1 MNLPIVDL
9 PRGGA
14 PVPVPAP
21 QAIVDLALP
30 SYATTVNPLDVEPI
44 QRFISSR
51 LPRSSSTLSGFTL
64 VSLKQTHN
72 TTRLVLLDEH
82 AVVVNVGQPLAFE
95 SCEIQRSNENPYPV
109 VNTSNLQIG
118 VAVEPPQPPPIL
130 CTLSAH
136 IAVKKGL
143 NLDGTHFIPGLSLGE
158 EGGSKLP
165 TAYCLRH
172 PSTRKT
178 TDAEGT
184 PQPPPSVA
192 GAGELD
198 DDDIDVANPQGGSGD
213 DGMMPGLVD
222 SFP

>member
-30 SYATTVNPLDVEPI
+30 SYATTFDPLDVEPI

-51 LPRSSSTLSGFTL
+51 LPRSRSTLSGLTL
-64 VSLKQTHN
+64 FSLKQTHN

-82 AVVVNVGQPLAFE
+82 AVVVNVGQPLAFD
-95 SCEIQRSNENPYPV
+95 SCEIQRSSENPYPV

-118 VAVEPPQPPPIL
+118 VAVEP
-130 CTLSAH
+130 
-136 IAVKKGL
+136 
-143 NLDGTHFIPGLSLGE
+143 
-158 EGGSKLP
+158 
-165 TAYCLRH
+165 
-172 PSTRKT
+172 
-178 TDAEGT
+178 

>member
-178 TDAEGT
+178 KDAEGT
-184 PQPPPSVA
+184 VTTVKVPAQVP
-192 GAGELD
+192 
-198 DDDIDVANPQGGSGD
+198 VANSSKKQKYQTMADRKGTSIWAAY
-213 DGMMPGLVD
+213 LAR
-222 SFP
+222 